1 MIIRRVFAFIFICS
15 LTIATKA
22 SADFCVKIHNP
33 LSGAT
38 SFTNKPHE
46 DEQTFFV
53 QNPTN
58 ESQTLRYY
66 LNSDKEQKLTTV
78 ILPLSVVAIKA
89 NSLEILAPLRKHS
102 DGLCKNFNSTY
113 YDYDQ
118 FKDKSLV
125 KTNVI
130 ALLTSRIEFFISY
143 SPGVAET
150 KITFF
155 RCVSISSNFNGLLS
169 YADGNLNPCS
179 TKLLFR
185 ARSPLYIPPICG
197 TEI

>member
-130 ALLTSRIEFFISY
+130 ALLTSRIEFFIS
-143 SPGVAET
+143 SSTNLILTLVASVL
-150 KITFF
+150 TF
-155 RCVSISSNFNGLLS
+155 
-169 YADGNLNPCS
+169 
-179 TKLLFR
+179 LLFLLLINFLALKTFKWVVR
-185 ARSPLYIPPICG
+185 RLALPFIIIVIALIFIA
-197 TEI
+197 IIL

>member
-118 FKDKSLV
+118 FKDKSLE

-130 ALLTSRIEFFISY
+130 ALLTSRIEFFIS
-143 SPGVAET
+143 SSTNLILTLVASVL
-150 KITFF
+150 TF
-155 RCVSISSNFNGLLS
+155 
-169 YADGNLNPCS
+169 
-179 TKLLFR
+179 LLFLLLINFLALKTFKWVVR
-185 ARSPLYIPPICG
+185 RLALPFIIIVMALIFIA
-197 TEI
+197 IIL